1 MSEGEDFDEVVL
13 KHGVDELRRRADAV
27 PEAELPSD
35 KADADDEKT
44 DNVFTF
50 RPRKKTKP
58 EPEPGD
64 DERSPAFTD
73 DALALIFAE
82 EQASELRYVAAL
94 GKWVLWNA
102 THWDFDETLLVRD
115 RARRVCRK
123 AAVACNN
130 PKHRK
135 IIASAKTVR
144 AVEHLTQSD
153 RRIAATVEQWDK
165 DDWLLNTPSGTIDLR
180 TGQSGPHRPSD
191 YITKQSD
198 VVPDDSCPI
207 PTWLTYLDKVTANR
221 QELIAYLQRMTG
233 YALTGSIQE
242 HALFFLYGTGANG
255 KTTFL
260 NTVTSCIGEY
270 HRTAPIETFTATT
283 QERHPTDVAGLRGAR
298 LVTATETEEGRRWAE
313 SRIKALTGGDKISAR
328 FMRQDFFEFS
338 PKFKLLIAGNHKPS
352 LRSVDEAIRRRF
364 NLIPFTVT
372 IPTAERDEKL
382 SEKLKVELPG
392 ILAWMIRGCLDWQQ
406 RGLNPPAVI
415 TEATEAYLQA
425 EDSMAAWIDEAGVRD
440 PSAWERS
447 TDLFTSWSAWAT
459 KAGEFVG
466 TLKRFTQSFEDKGF
480 VRQPRRDGKGFLG
493 FRLTSSTTTW

>member
-13 KHGVDELRRRADAV
+13 KYGPDELRRRVDAV
-27 PEAELPSD
+27 PEAELSSD

-58 EPEPGD
+58 EPEPGPD

-102 THWDFDETLLVRD
+102 THWDFDDTLLVRD

-180 TGQSGPHRPSD
+180 AGQCGPHRPCD

-255 KTTFL
+255 
-260 NTVTSCIGEY
+260 
-270 HRTAPIETFTATT
+270 
-283 QERHPTDVAGLRGAR
+283 PTDVAGLRGAR

-372 IPTAERDEKL
+372 IPAADRDEKL

-425 EDSMAAWIDEAGVRD
+425 EDSMAAWMDEAGVRD